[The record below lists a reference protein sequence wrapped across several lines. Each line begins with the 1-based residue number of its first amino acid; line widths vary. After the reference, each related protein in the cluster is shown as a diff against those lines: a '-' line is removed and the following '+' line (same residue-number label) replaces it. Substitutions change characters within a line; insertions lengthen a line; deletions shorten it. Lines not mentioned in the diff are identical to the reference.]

1 MLLLSFSVIFSQQA
15 VVWKS
20 SRQSCFDFDKTV
32 NGVWFNNLSLATQF
46 FSPQTQ
52 VSHHVKRRFSELTV
66 VQVTSFEV
74 WKILVGNP
82 STDLNNVFGCKTVAC
97 FVFFYLCEAPRA
109 DALATPP
116 AYIYLSNQTSRR
128 YCQGGRGP
136 QAQMMSY
143 TATGRAW
150 QNLNLCCCVIQ
161 HVVSSGCI

>member
-1 MLLLSFSVIFSQQA
+1 VLLLSFSVIFSQQA

-32 NGVWFNNLSLATQF
+32 NGVWFNNLSLTTQF

-82 STDLNNVFGCKTVAC
+82 STGLNNVFGCKTVAC
-97 FVFFYLCEAPRA
+97 FVFFYLCEAPIA
-109 DALATPP
+109 DALPLHP
-116 AYIYLSNQTSRR
+116 HISIYQIRLADDIAREAEDHRSKWCLIQQ
-128 YCQGGRGP
+128 QGGRDKIWTY
-136 QAQMMSY
+136 A
-143 TATGRAW
+143 AA
-150 QNLNLCCCVIQ
+150 
-161 HVVSSGCI
+161 